1 MRNSFLILLALALA
15 ACSGE
20 QAETPAV
27 SEETPAAVEE
37 APVEEAAPE
46 QAEDAAEETLQVV
59 EESAAEDVAEAEEQP
74 IVLAQQAE
82 PAAARDW
89 QFKEGTHFARM
100 VPSQPTWGG
109 ADKIEVVEF
118 FWYGCPHCYDF
129 EPYLNRWKAEKD
141 PNVRFVK
148 VPAMWQ
154 PVLELHARLFY
165 TEEVLARNGQIE
177 DPDAFRNMVFEEYHR
192 RGNRLTSE
200 KAIFQLFERVGISQE
215 DFDKT
220 WNSFEVDQ
228 NIRKAKDL
236 ARRYSIASVPAIV
249 VNGKYRT
256 GGSEA
261 GSYTKLIE
269 IIDEL
274 TAREAIR

>member
-1 MRNSFLILLALALA
+1 MKNSFLVLLALCLA
-15 ACSGE
+15 ACSGDK
-20 QAETPAV
+20 ADTPAV
-27 SEETPAAVEE
+27 AEDAPAIEE
-37 APVEEAAPE
+37 APVEQAAPA
-46 QAEDAAEETLQVV
+46 QSDDAAEQALQVV
-59 EESAAEDVAEAEEQP
+59 EESAAEDVAETEDQP
-74 IVLAQQAE
+74 IVLAQQTD
-82 PAAARDW
+82 PAAAREW
-89 QFKEGTHFARM
+89 QFKEGQHYARM

-109 ADKIEVVEF
+109 ADKIEVAEF

-129 EPYLNRWKAEKD
+129 EPYLNRWKAQKD

-148 VPAMWQ
+148 IPAMWQ

-165 TEEVLARNGQIE
+165 TEEVLARNGLLE
-177 DPDAFRNMVFEEYHR
+177 NPDAFRHMVFEEYHR

-200 KAIFQLFERVGISQE
+200 KAIYQLFERVGVSQE

-261 GSYTKLIE
+261 GSYSKLIE

-274 TAREAIR
+274 TEREALR

>member
-1 MRNSFLILLALALA
+1 MKNSFLVLLALCLA
-15 ACSGE
+15 ACSGDK
-20 QAETPAV
+20 ADTPAV
-27 SEETPAAVEE
+27 AEDAPAIEE
-37 APVEEAAPE
+37 APVEQAAPA
-46 QAEDAAEETLQVV
+46 QSDDDAAEQALQVV
-59 EESAAEDVAEAEEQP
+59 EESAAEDVAETEDQP
-74 IVLAQQAE
+74 IVLAQQTD
-82 PAAARDW
+82 PAAAREW
-89 QFKEGTHFARM
+89 QFKEGQHYARM

-109 ADKIEVVEF
+109 ADKIEVAEF

-129 EPYLNRWKAEKD
+129 EPYLNRWKAQKD

-148 VPAMWQ
+148 IPAMWQ

-165 TEEVLARNGQIE
+165 TEEVLARNGLLE
-177 DPDAFRNMVFEEYHR
+177 NPDAFRNMVFEEYHR

-200 KAIFQLFERVGISQE
+200 KAIYQLFERVGVSQE

-261 GSYTKLIE
+261 GSYSKLIE

-274 TAREAIR
+274 TQREALR

>member
-1 MRNSFLILLALALA
+1 MKNSFLILLALLLV

-27 SEETPAAVEE
+27 SEDIPAAVEE
-37 APVEEAAPE
+37 APVEEAATE
-46 QAEDAAEETLQVV
+46 QAEDAAEEALQVV
-59 EESAAEDVAEAEEQP
+59 EESAAEDVVEEDDQP
-74 IVLAQQAE
+74 IVLAQQTE
-82 PAAARDW
+82 PTAAREW

-129 EPYLNRWKAEKD
+129 EPYLKRWKEQKD

-148 VPAMWQ
+148 IPAMWQ

-165 TEEVLARNGQIE
+165 TEEVLARNGQIT
-177 DPDAFRNMVFEEYHR
+177 DPESFRNMVFEEYHR

-200 KAIFQLFERVGISQE
+200 RAIYQLFERVGVSQE

-220 WNSFEVDQ
+220 WSSFEVDQ

>member
-1 MRNSFLILLALALA
+1 MKNSFLILLALLLV

-27 SEETPAAVEE
+27 SEDTPAAVEE
-37 APVEEAAPE
+37 APVEEAAVE
-46 QAEDAAEETLQVV
+46 QAEDAAEQALQVV
-59 EESAAEDVAEAEEQP
+59 EESAAEDVVEEGDQP
-74 IVLAQQAE
+74 IVLAQQSE
-82 PAAARDW
+82 PAATREW

-129 EPYLNRWKAEKD
+129 EPYLKRWKDQKD

-148 VPAMWQ
+148 IPAMWQ

-165 TEEVLARNGQIE
+165 TEEVLARNGQIK
-177 DPDAFRNMVFEEYHR
+177 DPASFRNMVFEEYHR

-200 KAIFQLFERVGISQE
+200 RAIYQLFERVGISQE

>member
-1 MRNSFLILLALALA
+1 MKNSFLVLLALCLA
-15 ACSGE
+15 ACSGDK
-20 QAETPAV
+20 ADTPAV
-27 SEETPAAVEE
+27 AEDAPAVEE
-37 APVEEAAPE
+37 APVEQAAPA
-46 QAEDAAEETLQVV
+46 QSDDAAEQALQVV
-59 EESAAEDVAEAEEQP
+59 EESAAEDVAETEDQP
-74 IVLAQQAE
+74 IVLAQQTD
-82 PAAARDW
+82 PAAAREW
-89 QFKEGTHFARM
+89 QFKEGQHYARM

-109 ADKIEVVEF
+109 ADKIEVAEF

-129 EPYLNRWKAEKD
+129 EPYLNRWKAQKD

-148 VPAMWQ
+148 IPAMWQ

-165 TEEVLARNGQIE
+165 TEEVLARNGLLE
-177 DPDAFRNMVFEEYHR
+177 NPDAFRNMVFEEYHR

-200 KAIFQLFERVGISQE
+200 KAIYQLFERVGVSQE

-261 GSYTKLIE
+261 GSYSKLIE

-274 TAREAIR
+274 TEREALR

>member
-1 MRNSFLILLALALA
+1 MKNCFLILLAMALV
-15 ACSGE
+15 ACSNE
-20 QAETPAV
+20 EAETPAV
-27 SEETPAAVEE
+27 VDESPAVEE
-37 APVEEAAPE
+37 ATDEQTPVTEAEPAS
-46 QAEDAAEETLQVV
+46 EETLQVV
-59 EESAAEDVAEAEEQP
+59 EESAAEDTTEAEDQP
-74 IVLAQQAE
+74 IVLAQQSE
-82 PAAARDW
+82 PAATRDW
-89 QFKEGTHFARM
+89 QFTEGQHFARM

-129 EPYLNRWKAEKD
+129 EPYLNRWKAQKD

-148 VPAMWQ
+148 IPAMWQ

-165 TEEVLARNGQIE
+165 TEEVLARNGLIK
-177 DPDAFRNMVFEEYHR
+177 DADSFRNMVFEEYHR

-200 KAIFQLFERVGISQE
+200 KAIYQLFERVGISQE

-220 WNSFEVDQ
+220 WGSFEVDQ

-236 ARRYSIASVPAIV
+236 ARRYSISSVPAVV

-261 GSYTKLIE
+261 GSYAKLIE

-274 TAREAIR
+274 TEREAIR

>member
-1 MRNSFLILLALALA
+1 MRHSLLILAALFLA

-20 QAETPAV
+20 KAETPAV
-27 SEETPAAVEE
+27 VEE
-37 APVEEAAPE
+37 APTVEQAPVEEAAPE
-46 QAEDAAEETLQVV
+46 AAEAAEEALQVV
-59 EESAAEDVAEAEEQP
+59 EESAGDDAAEADEQP

-89 QFKEGTHFARM
+89 QFTEGQHYARM

-129 EPYLNRWKAEKD
+129 EPYLSRWKAQKD

-148 VPAMWQ
+148 IPAMWQ

-165 TEEVLARNGQIE
+165 TEEVLARNGQLE
-177 DPDAFRNMVFEEYHR
+177 DPEAFRNMVFEEYHR

-200 KAIFQLFERVGISQE
+200 KAIYELFERVGISEE
-215 DFDKT
+215 DFEKT
-220 WNSFEVDQ
+220 WSSFEVDQ

-256 GGSEA
+256 GGAEA

-274 TAREAIR
+274 TEREALR

>member
-1 MRNSFLILLALALA
+1 MKNSFLILLALALV

-20 QAETPAV
+20 QAETPAIT
-27 SEETPAAVEE
+27 EETPAVEE
-37 APVEEAAPE
+37 APVEEAASE
-46 QAEDAAEETLQVV
+46 QVEEAAEEALQVV
-59 EESAAEDVAEAEEQP
+59 EESAAEDVVEEDDQP
-74 IVLAQQAE
+74 IVLAQQTE
-82 PAAARDW
+82 PAAAREW

-129 EPYLNRWKAEKD
+129 EPYLNRWKAQKD

-148 VPAMWQ
+148 IPAMWQ

-177 DPDAFRNMVFEEYHR
+177 DPASFRNMVFEEYHR

-200 KAIFQLFERVGISQE
+200 KAIYQLFERVGISQE

-220 WNSFEVDQ
+220 WSSFEVDQ